1 MSNNQKTH
9 FFLAAISGFLALIWA
24 FIYSQNQSAL
34 ALIWV
39 IVDIIAMAL
48 NYVCAYEENE

>member
-24 FIYSQNQSAL
+24 FIYSQTQNTL

-48 NYVCAYEENE
+48 NYVCAYNENE